1 MLFVLAQHF
10 VPSSWQSSVCQ
21 HGFELLKQPID
32 GLSQTTRQSQ
42 FQEKVPDSVLPH
54 DEDPG
59 WDGIEEELANITR
72 PSKAAIRKAFLQKRD
87 AATKTNVRKIPWLF
101 YLSFDLGGGIKNTN
115 LTDWL
120 LRVFPNPQEC

>member
-21 HGFELLKQPID
+21 PGFELLKQPID

-72 PSKAAIRKAFLQKRD
+72 PSKAAAR
-87 AATKTNVRKIPWLF
+87 
-101 YLSFDLGGGIKNTN
+101 LSCRSGMRPQRPTCARFHGYSIFH
-115 LTDWL
+115 LT
-120 LRVFPNPQEC
+120 